1 MNKIKLS
8 IALFFLVQFGFGQS
22 LNQYVFSQSI
32 GSYSVISGGTVLG
45 NTITDDERF
54 VDPSLPLG
62 GSANTGVGLP
72 IGFNFVFNGFTY
84 DRFSINANG
93 WIALGT
99 SSLTPAVDM
108 TSTSV
113 YTPLSTL
120 NAALPNVK
128 VARIAAFARDLQA
141 QAGAEIRYEVL
152 GTAPNR
158 TLVVQWKN
166 YTKYLAI
173 GDSMNFQIRL
183 LESSNSVQISYGT
196 MTNNATSSLID
207 CGLRA
212 APNTPATNFANRT
225 TTTSWTASTAGAT
238 ANEAMLITQTIFP
251 PSGLNFVWT
260 PPLNCSGTPVPGN
273 TIVVQSSV
281 CASNPFTLSLQNPTN
296 GSSVTYQWMTSSDG
310 IAYSNASG
318 IASESTYVTSQTVPT
333 YYKCVVTCSA
343 TGLFSESTPIQVG
356 ISPAS
361 SCYCIPTYTTGKT
374 EGDLISSIVINGTT
388 LSNTTGTSPTN
399 PSYTYF
405 IGQPNYTANLQ
416 AGGTY
421 TVSVTVGSFGGQNI
435 SMWID
440 YNDNGFFETNERIG
454 STTTAIDANGTA
466 TFTISLA
473 CNPPLGTHRMRV
485 RDVWNQNGNTID
497 PCLNYGYG
505 EAEDYDITITTPVA
519 CPQPSNIQTT
529 AITSTSAV
537 ISWVAGC
544 TETAWM
550 VYVVPAGSPPPTAG
564 FGIVVNVN
572 PFTIVGLTPNTSY
585 DIYISSDCGAN
596 GSSLLTGPFNFRTL
610 IPPPVNDNCSTAT
623 VLIVGE
629 TITSNPLTGT
639 NVSATNSNPPAPG
652 CANFVGGDVWYTVVV
667 PPTGNLTLETNNA
680 AGSLVTDTGMA
691 VYSGNCSGLLL
702 LACDDDSSSN
712 GNFSLIS
719 LSGLTPGQVLYVN
732 VWEYDNDVVGEF
744 QIAAYDCPSGT
755 PAPLGDSTQI
765 FCGNDYTI
773 SSLYVEGS
781 GIQWYASATGGLPLN
796 DSTTLIN
803 GTTYYASQTINCE
816 SYNRFA
822 VTVQFIPLPIVSN
835 TLQQICETDGDG
847 NGVFDLTESDSI
859 ICNQSGVVFS
869 YYTDYFEAE
878 ASINA
883 IPDPTTFSGNTGQ
896 IIYVRVENGVCFSI
910 AELSLEVNL
919 PSDAP
924 VGNPIQD
931 YCTTST
937 LADLTVFGTNIIWY
951 SAAVGGT
958 QLPINTPLV
967 DGSTYY
973 ASQNELGCESTT
985 RLSVTVQDVCI
996 ISGCLTATYGEFP
1009 TGLVTPNCSGVPQL
1023 ITDSGWAGQYSNV
1036 SVIEGVDYTF
1046 SSSVSTDV
1054 ITIGNE
1060 DGSVSYAAGNSPLV
1074 WTASQ
1079 TGTVRFY
1086 THADNTC
1093 AENQNFRARFVACG
1107 TPPPPP
1113 INDLCT
1119 APIPLNVGGVYDD
1132 FDQDTT
1138 SLGATLSLEFPLP
1151 SCGIFNFQSV
1161 GKDVWYQFVVPSS
1174 GSATVE
1180 TGGTSTGAP
1189 GIDTV
1194 VQAYTGTC
1202 GALTALDCDDDGATE
1217 VVVGHSKLQLTGLTP
1232 GQLVLLRVFGYNGA
1246 QGNFGISVYDA
1257 SLATIAFAE
1266 SQFVAYPNPVNDVLN
1281 ISSSDPFETV
1291 QIFNCVGQELIRQP
1305 VNGNSIQI
1313 NIDQLPAGTYLVRA
1327 SGYGQLKT
1335 LKIIKQ

>member
-8 IALFFLVQFGFGQS
+8 VALFLLVQFGFGQS
-22 LNQYVFSQSI
+22 LNQYVFSQSSS
-32 GSYSVISGGTVLG
+32 SYSVITGGTVLG
-45 NTITDDERF
+45 NTFTDDERF
-54 VDPSLPLG
+54 VDPGVPLG
-62 GSANTGVGLP
+62 GPANTGIGLP

-120 NAALPNVK
+120 NAAIPNVK

-141 QAGAEIRYEVL
+141 QSGAEIRYEVL

-166 YTKYLAI
+166 YTKYLSI

-183 LESSNSVQISYGT
+183 LEASNSVQICYGT
-196 MTNNATSSLID
+196 MTNNAISSLID

-225 TTTSWTASTAGAT
+225 TSSSWIASTAGTT

-251 PSGLNFVWT
+251 PSGLTYVWT
-260 PPLNCSGTPVPGN
+260 PPLNCSGTPTPGS
-273 TIVVQSSV
+273 TIVAQSSV
-281 CASNPFTLSLQNPTN
+281 CASNTFTLSLQNPTI

-310 IAYSNASG
+310 IAYNNASG
-318 IASESTYVTSQTVPT
+318 IATESSYVTSQTVPT

-356 ISPAS
+356 INPVS

-421 TVSVTVGSFGGQNI
+421 TVAVTVGSFGGQNV

-440 YNDNGFFETNERIG
+440 YNDNSFFEANERIG
-454 STTTAIDANGTA
+454 STTTSIDANGIA
-466 TFTISLA
+466 TFTISLP

-485 RDVWNQNGNTID
+485 RDVWNQIGNTID

-505 EAEDYDITITTPVA
+505 ESEDYDITITAPVA
-519 CPQPSNIQTT
+519 CPQPSNIQAT
-529 AITSTSAV
+529 AITTTSAV
-537 ISWVAGC
+537 VQWVAGC
-544 TETAWM
+544 TETSWTLSI
-550 VYVVPAGSPPPTAG
+550 VPAGTPPPSAG
-564 FGIVVNVN
+564 IGIVVNIN
-572 PFTIVGLTPNTSY
+572 PYTVVGLTPNTSY

-596 GSSLLTGPFNFRTL
+596 GNSLLTGPYNFSTL
-610 IPPPVNDNCSTAT
+610 IPPPVNDNCSTAS
-623 VLIVGE
+623 VLTVGE
-629 TITSNPLTGT
+629 TINSNPLTGT
-639 NVSATNSNPPAPG
+639 NVSATNSNSPAPG
-652 CANFVGGDVWYTVVV
+652 CANFIGGDVWYTVVV

-691 VYSGNCSGLLL
+691 VYSGDCLGLQL
-702 LACDDDSSSN
+702 LACDDDSSTN

-719 LSGLTPGQVLYVN
+719 LNGLTPGQVLYVN
-732 VWEYDNDVVGEF
+732 VWEYDNDVFGEF

-755 PAPLGDSTQI
+755 PTPTGEAIQY
-765 FCGNDYTI
+765 FCGSNFTI
-773 SSLYVEGS
+773 SSLYVDGN
-781 GIQWYASATGGLPLN
+781 GIQWYASATGGLPLS
-796 DSTTLIN
+796 DTTAITN

-822 VTVQFIPLPIVSN
+822 VTVQVVSSPNVSN
-835 TLQQICETDGDG
+835 TIQQICDSDGDG
-847 NGVFDLTESDSI
+847 NGVFDLTISNSN
-859 ICNQSGVVFS
+859 ICSQSGVVFS

-878 ASINA
+878 AVLNA
-883 IPDPTTFSGNTGQ
+883 ISNPSIFIGTNGQ
-896 IIYVRVENGVCFSI
+896 IIYVRVENGICYSI
-910 AELSLEVNL
+910 AEVILGFNL
-919 PSDAP
+919 PSDVP
-924 VGNPIQD
+924 TGDPIQGF
-931 YCTTST
+931 CTTST
-937 LADLTVFGTNIIWY
+937 LADLTVFGTNIVWY
-951 SAAVGGT
+951 TSAVGGT

-967 DGSTYY
+967 DGLTYF
-973 ASQNELGCESTT
+973 AAQNELGCESIT
-985 RLSVTVQDVCI
+985 RLPVTVQDVCI
-996 ISGCLTATYGEFP
+996 TQGCLTATYGEFP
-1009 TGLVTPNCSGVPQL
+1009 TGLVYPNCSGIPQL

-1046 SSSVSTDV
+1046 SSSISTDI

-1060 DGSVSYAAGNSPLV
+1060 DGSISYAAGNSPLV

-1113 INDLCT
+1113 INDLCDT
-1119 APIPLNVGGVYDD
+1119 PIPLNVGGVYDD
-1132 FDQDTT
+1132 YDQDTT
-1138 SLGATLSLEFPLP
+1138 SLGATLSPEFPQP
-1151 SCGIFNFQSV
+1151 SCGVFNFQSV
-1161 GKDVWYQFVVPSS
+1161 GKDVWYQFVVTSS

-1194 VQAYTGTC
+1194 VQAYSGSC
-1202 GALTALDCDDDGATE
+1202 GALIALDCDDDGATE

-1246 QGNFGISVYDA
+1246 QGNYGISVYDA

-1266 SQFVAYPNPVNDVLN
+1266 SQFVAYPNPVIDVLT
-1281 ISSSDPFETV
+1281 ISSSDALETI
-1291 QIFNCVGQELIRQP
+1291 QIFNCIGQELIRQS
-1305 VNGNSIQI
+1305 VNGNSTQI
-1313 NIDQLPAGTYLVRA
+1313 TIDQLPTGTYLVRA
-1327 SGYGQLKT
+1327 SGFGQSKT
-1335 LKIIKQ
+1335 IKIVKQ